1 MATNNLLFG
10 SKEKFQITPTGKVV
24 PRTPIL
30 NVPDSKAVTTSEP
43 AREQFDTD
51 VRRVETA
58 ELQFA
63 SSDTATITPTG
74 AITFKSPN
82 VAFQSLVDQTNQ
94 LIESTKE
101 SGAITPETQDKINQ
115 VSNFEAEKTQAIADA
130 REAIDKKD
138 ATASRE
144 ATARVD
150 EIETQ
155 QKSIVTQLIKELREA
170 RAGFIESLAP
180 TERETELRRN
190 LRTLRTERQLLP
202 LELRQEGISAAGI
215 EARQVGDER
224 VRAIQE
230 GNLLFEL
237 GLEQEARQFKTLAA
251 ETQIGFI
258 REDLDIQFKIEEA
271 IRVEEQD
278 ILKDARELRKDSLSA
293 LSDIVDQ
300 FEGLAFEDLDAET
313 QSEVLDIAK
322 SFNIPVN
329 LLSAAMKNAKQ
340 QQIFDRSIKERTREV
355 AETRERRLGEEEEKI
370 PTFEEFLTEAQEEA
384 RMTFTPEMRDELKTI
399 YDEEVAKLKTGTKAP
414 SGGALDFENL

>member
-1 MATNNLLFG
+1 MATNSLLFA
-10 SKEKFQITPTGKVV
+10 SKEKFQITPTGAVV
-24 PRTPIL
+24 PTVP
-30 NVPDSKAVTTSEP
+30 VADTPDSGAVITSEP
-43 AREQFDTD
+43 ARQQFDTD
-51 VRRVETA
+51 VERVETA

-144 ATARVD
+144 ATARAD
-150 EIETQ
+150 EIEAQ
-155 QKSIVTQLIKELREA
+155 QKSIVTQLIEEMREA

-180 TERETELRRN
+180 TERETELRRS

-251 ETQIGFI
+251 EKQLGFI
-258 REDLDIQFKIEEA
+258 QDDLDLQFKIEEG
-271 IRVEEQD
+271 IRAEEKN
-278 ILKDARELRKDSLSA
+278 ILKEARALRKESLSA
-293 LSDIVDQ
+293 MSDIVES

-313 QSEVLDIAK
+313 QAELLDTAK
-322 SFNIPVN
+322 NFGIPVN

-384 RMTFTPEMRDELKTI
+384 AQTFTQKTRDELRKI